1 MAEMT
6 LHQPVMLDEVITTLA
21 PKADGRYI
29 DATFGNGG
37 YSRAILEAAPC
48 HVMAIDQDPDAIARG
63 QSLVASYS
71 PHFSLAHGRFSNV
84 KDLYH
89 ATYQIGDDA
98 APSLDGI
105 VFDLGVCSTQL
116 DQAERG
122 FSFQKDGPLDMR
134 MSQSGLDAEEVV
146 NSLSES
152 DLADIL
158 YRYGDER
165 ASRRIARAIVK
176 ARGEA
181 PITRTLQ
188 LAEIIHSVMP
198 RPKPGQSDSATRSF
212 QALRI
217 YVNQEMAEIEQA
229 LDAAQAL
236 LKPDGLLV
244 VVTFHSLEDRLVKHF
259 IATRSGKIAKPSRH
273 LPETDIPPVFFEA
286 VTRKPLLP
294 SDQETTTN
302 PRARSAKLRAARR
315 INHIPHTNAYGT
327 AKKEMMI

>member
-1 MAEMT
+1 MSGQT
-6 LHQPVMLDEVITTLA
+6 LHQPVMLDEVVSTLA
-21 PKADGRYI
+21 PRDGGHYI

-37 YSRAILEAAPC
+37 YSRAILEKAQC
-48 HVMAIDQDPDAIARG
+48 QLMAIDQDPDAIARG
-63 QSLVASYS
+63 QNLVEAFS
-71 PHFSLAHGRFSNV
+71 PRFTLAHGRFSQMQE
-84 KDLYH
+84 LCAH
-89 ATYQIGDDA
+89 HFPTSADA
-98 APSLDGI
+98 GLDGI

-134 MSQSGLDAEEVV
+134 MSQDGLDAEEVV
-146 NSLSES
+146 NTTAEA
-152 DLADIL
+152 DLANIL
-158 YRYGDER
+158 YTYGDER

-176 ARGEA
+176 ARNET

-229 LDAAQAL
+229 LEAAQAL
-236 LKPDGLLV
+236 LKPDGILV
-244 VVTFHSLEDRLVKHF
+244 VVTFHSLEDRVVKKF
-259 IATRSGKIAKPSRH
+259 IANRGGKVARPSRH
-273 LPETDIPPVFFEA
+273 LPEIEEAPVFFQM

-294 SDQETTTN
+294 TDTEIATN
-302 PRARSAKLRAARR
+302 PRSRSAKLRAARR
-315 INHIPHTNAYGT
+315 LDDAHL
-327 AKKEMMI
+327 AKGA

>member
-1 MAEMT
+1 MSGQT
-6 LHQPVMLDEVITTLA
+6 LHQPVMLDEVVSTLA
-21 PKADGRYI
+21 PRDGGHYI

-37 YSRAILEAAPC
+37 YSRAILHSADC
-48 HVMAIDQDPDAIARG
+48 HLMAIDQDPDAIARG
-63 QSLVASYS
+63 QNLVEEHA
-71 PHFSLAHGRFSNV
+71 PRFTLAHGRFSQMG
-84 KDLYH
+84 DLLSH
-89 ATYQIGDDA
+89 HHPQAATDGV
-98 APSLDGI
+98 DGI

-134 MSQSGLDAEEVV
+134 MSQDGLDAAKVV
-146 NSLSES
+146 NNTVET
-152 DLADIL
+152 DLANIL
-158 YRYGDER
+158 YTYGDER

-176 ARGEA
+176 ARQDA

-229 LDAAQAL
+229 LESAQAL

-244 VVTFHSLEDRLVKHF
+244 VVTFHSLEDRIVKKF
-259 IATRSGKIAKPSRH
+259 IANRGGKVARPSRH
-273 LPETDIPPVFFEA
+273 LPELEDAPVFFQM

-294 SDQETTTN
+294 SDDEIATN
-302 PRARSAKLRAARR
+302 PRSRSAKLRAAKRL
-315 INHIPHTNAYGT
+315 HDTNL
-327 AKKEMMI
+327 AKGA

>member
-1 MAEMT
+1 MSSQT
-6 LHQPVMLDEVITTLA
+6 LHQPVMLDEVVSTLA
-21 PKADGRYI
+21 LRDGGHYI

-37 YSRAILEAAPC
+37 YSRAILQSADC
-48 HVMAIDQDPDAIARG
+48 HLMAIDQDPDAIARG
-63 QSLVASYS
+63 QNLIEDHA
-71 PHFSLAHGRFSNV
+71 PRFTLAHGRFSQMR
-84 KDLYH
+84 DLLDH
-89 ATYQIGDDA
+89 HNPQA
-98 APSLDGI
+98 AIDGVDGI

-134 MSQSGLDAEEVV
+134 MSQDGLDAAEVV
-146 NSLSES
+146 NNTAEA
-152 DLADIL
+152 DLANIL
-158 YRYGDER
+158 YTYGDER

-176 ARGEA
+176 ARNET

-229 LDAAQAL
+229 LESAQTL

-244 VVTFHSLEDRLVKHF
+244 VVTFHSLEDRIVKKF
-259 IATRSGKIAKPSRH
+259 IANRGGKVARPSRH
-273 LPETDIPPVFFEA
+273 LPELEDAPVFFQM

-294 SDQETTTN
+294 SDDEIATN
-302 PRARSAKLRAARR
+302 PRSRSAKLRAAKRL
-315 INHIPHTNAYGT
+315 HDTNL
-327 AKKEMMI
+327 AKGA